1 MRWSDIPWQ
10 PPASTLRWFAAICL
24 VWFLGLAYFFW
35 VYRENEPIAILF
47 LLIALTIGT
56 AGLIHPPAIRF
67 VFVASIVVTFPIGW
81 LISRIML
88 GFVFY
93 CLFTPLGLF
102 FRLTGRDA
110 LGRRLN
116 KDSASYWS
124 AKPETNDLRGY
135 FHQS

>member
-1 MRWSDIPWQ
+1 VRWSDIPWQ
-10 PPASTLRWFAAICL
+10 PPVSTLRWFAAICL
-24 VWFLGLAYFFW
+24 VWFLGLSYFFW
-35 VYRENEPIAILF
+35 VYRENEPVAIFF
-47 LLIALTIGT
+47 LLVALLIGL

-67 VFVASIVVTFPIGW
+67 VFVSSIVVTFPIGW

-124 AKPETNDLRGY
+124 AKSEPNDLRGY